1 MRQTL
6 ACVYYSKCI
15 LRFLR
20 NRRDCDNLPNAPLE
34 LFSFEH
40 NATAAAGTQNAN
52 VSAGSGNGPYIVA
65 AGMLLAKADLHAHDH
80 WDSLRHGYEPLRVK
94 RVVSETLTGWPV

>member
-1 MRQTL
+1 M
-6 ACVYYSKCI
+6 
-15 LRFLR
+15 
-20 NRRDCDNLPNAPLE
+20 PNAPLE

-65 AGMLLAKADLHAHDH
+65 AGMLLSKANLHAHNYR
-80 WDSLRHGYEPLRVK
+80 DSLRHGYEPLRIM
-94 RVVSETLTGWPV
+94 RELSESLNGWPV